1 MFEKLKT
8 FLEKEMRMSHIYQ
21 PVMIKTLLKSKG
33 SSDVSKIAQE
43 LLSYDTSQ
51 KEYYE
56 LVTKNMVGRVLTN
69 KRKITEKDGTRYSLK
84 GFEKLSND
92 QIRSLI
98 EICNSK
104 ITEYID
110 KRGER
115 IWSHRHQ
122 SNDPV
127 PGSVRYEVLKKA
139 KGKCELC
146 GISNKEK
153 SLDIDHIIPRSK
165 NGSNDISN
173 LQALCFTCNR
183 QKRNLDNAD
192 LRDLDKFYE
201 YRESDC
207 IFCDP
212 TRKKVAENELSFAI
226 KDNFPV
232 TKDHHLI
239 IPKRHVSDYFDLNQS
254 EISLINKMLF
264 TVKQKL
270 EKKDKSI
277 TGFNIGINSGKSAG
291 QTIFHC
297 HIHLIPRRDGDT
309 NNPKGGV
316 RGVIPNKQNY

>member
-1 MFEKLKT
+1 MFKKLKT

-33 SSDVSKIAQE
+33 SSDISKIAQE

-69 KRKITEKDGTRYSLK
+69 NRKITEKDGTKYSLK
-84 GFEKLSND
+84 GFDKLTKN
-92 QIRSLI
+92 QISSLV
-98 EICNSK
+98 EVCNSK
-104 ITEYID
+104 IAEYID

-115 IWSHRHQ
+115 IWSHRHL

-153 SLDIDHIIPRSK
+153 SLDVDHIIPRSK

-183 QKRNLDNAD
+183 QKRNLDKSD
-192 LRDLDKFYE
+192 LRDLDKFYD

-254 EISLINKMLF
+254 EISLINKILF
-264 TVKQKL
+264 SVKQKL

-277 TGFNIGINSGKSAG
+277 NGFNIGINSGKSAG

-297 HIHLIPRRDGDT
+297 HIHLIPRRDGDI

-316 RGVIPNKQNY
+316 RRVIPNKQNY